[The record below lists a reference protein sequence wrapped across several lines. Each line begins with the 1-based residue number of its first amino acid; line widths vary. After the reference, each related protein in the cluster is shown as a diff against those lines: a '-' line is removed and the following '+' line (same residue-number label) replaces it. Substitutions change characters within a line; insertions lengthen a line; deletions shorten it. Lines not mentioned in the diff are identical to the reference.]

1 MGNRTEPT
9 LTAKGWLMDGDVA
22 ERLDA
27 ALANVFVADKSQ
39 SVTYNNIVSVQW
51 IISEHGDNKLDLQAT
66 LQATLTS
73 FLNAKF
79 DSAEV
84 TIEIKEADNS
94 SQWDILMSG
103 YVTNNGAKASISKL
117 LQVKNGVL
125 VHTFDTLNKGA
136 A

>member
-39 SVTYNNIVSVQW
+39 SVSYNNIVSVQW
-51 IISEHGDNKLDLQAT
+51 IISEHGDSKLDLQAT
-66 LQATLTS
+66 LQATLTA